1 MTFLPLT
8 SRDELSPEAQALGDR
23 ASAAN
28 GGQVPNL
35 DATLLGNLPTFTAYL
50 EWFTLKDEVVP
61 WIGERAFT
69 LFAHSISD
77 AGRCLNSSLYFRK
90 ALIDSGDD
98 PDSPEVTEAEQLLI
112 DWGGLI
118 VTRPHDIPPEFY
130 DRLEQ
135 TFSAERRLT
144 LLAFA
149 GMMVA
154 VNTVITVG
162 KIPLDDELEQYR
174 TR

>member
-50 EWFTLKDEVVP
+50 EWFTLKDELVP

-90 ALIDSGDD
+90 ALLVSGDD
-98 PDSPEVTEAEQLLI
+98 PDGPEVTEAEQLLI
-112 DWGGLI
+112 DWGRLI
-118 VTRPHDIPPEFY
+118 VERPHDIPQQFY
-130 DRLEQ
+130 DLLEQ

-149 GMMVA
+149 GMMIA

-162 KIPLDDELEQYR
+162 RIPLDDELEKYR
-174 TR
+174 TH